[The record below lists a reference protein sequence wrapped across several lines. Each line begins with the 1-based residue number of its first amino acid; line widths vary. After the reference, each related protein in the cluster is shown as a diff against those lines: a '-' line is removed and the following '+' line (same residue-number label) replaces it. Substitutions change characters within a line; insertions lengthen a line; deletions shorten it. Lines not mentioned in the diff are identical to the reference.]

1 MISRILIEK
10 TLVSFTLI
18 AAPLGI
24 SACAMMNETSNTVE
38 AVLLNPQDSAT
49 RQAIRVFVRELS
61 GSAIIAN
68 PDSLANSPV
77 LPIQKR
83 EIEPNRQNMHDA
95 FKPSGEYRL
104 VMDGNN
110 HCWMTHIFEDVV
122 SEVQL
127 PPSANCAPYQPR

>member
-1 MISRILIEK
+1 MISSSLVEK
-10 TLVSFTLI
+10 TLMSFTLI
-18 AAPLGI
+18 ASPLGM
-24 SACAMMNETSNTVE
+24 SACATTNVTSNAVE
-38 AVLLNPQDSAT
+38 AILLNPLDSAT
-49 RQAIRVFVRELS
+49 RQAIRVFVREQS
-61 GSAIIAN
+61 GPAIIAN
-68 PDSLANSPV
+68 PDSLANNPV

-83 EIEPNRQNMHDA
+83 EIEPSRQNMHDA

-104 VMDGNN
+104 VIDDNN